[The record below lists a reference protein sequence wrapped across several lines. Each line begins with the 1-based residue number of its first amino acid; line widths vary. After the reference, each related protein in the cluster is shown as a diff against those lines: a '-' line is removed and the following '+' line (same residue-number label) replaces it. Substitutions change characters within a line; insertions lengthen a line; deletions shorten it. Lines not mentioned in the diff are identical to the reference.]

1 MGQQQLLLV
10 ILGVLI
16 VGIAIAAGL
25 SIFRAQDVQSN
36 KDAIINDMNHLAS
49 YAYQY
54 RLRPKSLN
62 GGAGSY
68 SGFTLPTTLVS
79 NANAAYT
86 CTVSADKVDFNAV
99 SVMNTLNTVMASIGT
114 DGKLIKTS
122 WSYTG
127 EFQ

>member
-25 SIFRAQDVQSN
+25 TIFRAQEVQSN
-36 KDAIINDMNHLAS
+36 KDAIINDMNHLAA

-54 RLRPKSLN
+54 RLRPKSQN

-68 SGFTLPTTLVS
+68 SGFTLPSHLLNNE
-79 NANAAYT
+79 NATYS
-86 CTVSADKVDFNAV
+86 CTVGADSVVFNAV
-99 SVMNTLNTVMASIGT
+99 SVGNNFNTVRATIGS
-114 DGKLIKTS
+114 DGKLIQTS

>member
-25 SIFRAQDVQSN
+25 GIFRAQHVQSN
-36 KDAIINDMNHLAS
+36 KDAIINDINHLAA

-54 RLRPKSLN
+54 RLRPKSLS
-62 GGAGSY
+62 GGDGSY
-68 SGFTLPTTLVS
+68 VGFKLPTHLAS
-79 NANAAYT
+79 NENASFS
-86 CTVSADKVDFNAV
+86 CSVSADSVVFMAV
-99 SVMNTLNTVMASIGT
+99 SVDGNGNTVRASIGT
-114 DGKLIKTS
+114 DGKLLQTS

-127 EFQ
+127 EFE